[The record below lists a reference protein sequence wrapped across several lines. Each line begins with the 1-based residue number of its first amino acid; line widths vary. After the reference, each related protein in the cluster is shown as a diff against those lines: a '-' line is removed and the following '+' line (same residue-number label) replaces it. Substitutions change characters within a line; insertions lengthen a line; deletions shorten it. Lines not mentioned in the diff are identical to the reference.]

1 VTKKWTTLVY
11 ESDEHSFAKTMDCVV
26 NHEHI
31 TLNLKEIFTH
41 LLIHSTQLRG
51 QIIEILKESN
61 ENIPS
66 IDYLMYIKE
75 MSEA

>member
-1 VTKKWTTLVY
+1 M
-11 ESDEHSFAKTMDCVV
+11 S
-26 NHEHI
+26 
-31 TLNLKEIFTH
+31 LNMKEMMTH
-41 LLIHSTQLRG
+41 LLLQSAQMRG

-66 IDYLMYIKE
+66 IDYLLYIKE